1 MRFLRLDF
9 GDDLY
14 SLDLHPL
21 VTVVSGLSSQHQR
34 QLFNSVRRFGLGST
48 VGIRGLIEHA
58 GLLVELDGQA
68 KERVESIKT
77 SSDVVVYVD
86 GADSDSQFV
95 GLQAEI
101 DQWERQAAIDAV
113 VVEEIRADLN
123 PSIKA
128 KVAELRRTLDPMNLS
143 DGDLKDASSQQV
155 RYTAVRRAYDS
166 LMATGRHMDRVD
178 PAVSNLL
185 DEWELHQTRRQENS
199 EHLSRLENDEVRAR
213 NLVDGA
219 QKRLDAAEQGAKPVL
234 LDGTEEARLEALSEL
249 DSTSGKGWRRK
260 GLTEEEQSEKDAL
273 LNKVGVASWTEYS
286 VFRMSPTASPEKQRA
301 VAEAG
306 KELQLAQ
313 ERLQRVQEAASRDET
328 NVELDVAL
336 GQIRKEARELLG
348 AVVPKD
354 IGAALRGLINQVENP
369 QWVVALNDLRDV
381 LASNDLR
388 PPYGYEPDEILGWTS
403 SWLAAEAR
411 LQESSGSDDEG
422 HSDEELNELRE
433 ELVTAEKYLL
443 RHRRALVRIE
453 RAEQAAEA
461 STDRLERLRLQMAE
475 RTTRSGPTTAD
486 DIVALVRPV
495 ISRATADA
503 GGSLPVIV
511 AGSMNGL
518 DGGEMEILMTEFESL
533 AQSVQIILVTTRPE
547 AITWA
552 NEVGLRR
559 ADLAN
564 SVKSTA

>member
-48 VGIRGLIEHA
+48 VGVRGLIEHA

-68 KERVESIKT
+68 KERMESVKT

-86 GADSDSQFV
+86 GAESGNQLV

-101 DQWERQAAIDAV
+101 DQWGRKAAIDAV

-128 KVAELRRTLDPMNLS
+128 MVSDLRRTLDPMNLS
-143 DGDLKDASSQQV
+143 DGDLEDASSQQV
-155 RYTAVRRAYDS
+155 RYTAVRRAYDGV
-166 LMATGRHMDRVD
+166 MATGRYIDKVD
-178 PAVSNLL
+178 PAVSDLI
-185 DEWELHQTRRQENS
+185 DEWDHHQSRRQEHG
-199 EHLSRLENDEVRAR
+199 EHLSRLENDVGRAR
-213 NLVDGA
+213 ELVDGA
-219 QKRLDAAEQGAKPVL
+219 QKKLSAAEQAAKPVL
-234 LDGTEEARLEALSEL
+234 LDGAEEARLEALSEL
-249 DSTSGKGWRRK
+249 DSGSGKGWRRK
-260 GLTEEEQSEKDAL
+260 GLTAEEQAEKDAL

-286 VFRMSPTASPEKQRA
+286 VFRMSPTASPEKQSA
-301 VAEAG
+301 VTEAG
-306 KELQLAQ
+306 QELQLAQ
-313 ERLQRVQEAASRDET
+313 ERLQRVEEAASKDET
-328 NVELDVAL
+328 YIELDVAL

-348 AVVPKD
+348 AVVPND
-354 IGAALRGLINQVENP
+354 IGAALRGLINQIENP
-369 QWVVALNDLRDV
+369 EWVVALNELRDV

-403 SWLAAEAR
+403 SWLDAEAR
-411 LQESSGSDDEG
+411 LQESSSPTGDG
-422 HSDEELNELRE
+422 RSDEELDEVRE
-433 ELVTAEKYLL
+433 ELAKAEQHLL
-443 RHRRALVRIE
+443 RHRRALARIE
-453 RAEQAAEA
+453 RAEQAAQT
-461 STDRLERLRLQMAE
+461 SSDRLERLRLQMIE
-475 RTTRSGPTTAD
+475 RSTRSGPTTAD
-486 DIVALVRPV
+486 DIVALVRPA
-495 ISRATADA
+495 ITRITADA
-503 GGSLPVIV
+503 GCSLPVIV

-518 DGGEMEILMTEFESL
+518 DGREMEILMTELESL
-533 AQSVQIILVTTRPE
+533 AQAVQIILVTTRPE

-564 SVKSTA
+564 GAKSAV